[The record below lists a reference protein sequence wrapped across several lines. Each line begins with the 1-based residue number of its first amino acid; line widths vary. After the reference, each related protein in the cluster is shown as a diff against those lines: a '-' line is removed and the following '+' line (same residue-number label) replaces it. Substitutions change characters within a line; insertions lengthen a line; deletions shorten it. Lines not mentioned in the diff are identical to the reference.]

1 MLISLVVYCL
11 LGAIAGVLAGLLGVG
26 GGIVIVPMLVF
37 AFGWQNFPPDVL
49 MLMALG
55 TSMGSIMFTS
65 ISSSLAHSRNKG
77 VQWDAVRN
85 ITPGILI
92 GTFCGS
98 FLASHVP
105 ARFLQLFFVAF
116 LFFVITQMLSGK
128 KPKPS
133 RHLPGLGGMSVAGG
147 IIGVVSSLVGIGGGT
162 LSVPFLLWNNLDMRK
177 AIGTSAAIGFPIAL
191 AGCFG
196 YIVNGCSAS
205 SSSAC
210 SPLRW
215 VRASPRPFRSPNLR
229 NASPSC
235 SSSSASGCCSRRCK
249 QTAPKGGE
257 QPRLFYGQ
265 HPFPAPSDA
274 RRQGP
279 EDEHGDRPE
288 SMGKDAGDEA
298 VGFPVEP
305 APEQPRRQGGHD
317 QHEVP

>member
-37 AFGWQNFPPDVL
+37 AFGWQNFPQDVL

-177 AIGTSAAIGFPIAL
+177 AIGTSGGHRLSHRPCRMLRLHRERLERREPAALFLRLHLPSEPVRHRHRQHVHRS
-191 AGCFG
+191 AGC
-196 YIVNGCSAS
+196 A
-205 SSSAC
+205 
-210 SPLRW
+210 
-215 VRASPRPFRSPNLR
+215 PRPD
-229 NASPSC
+229 PS
-235 SSSSASGCCSRRCK
+235 GP
-249 QTAPKGGE
+249 QT
-257 QPRLFYGQ
+257 
-265 HPFPAPSDA
+265 
-274 RRQGP
+274 
-279 EDEHGDRPE
+279 
-288 SMGKDAGDEA
+288 
-298 VGFPVEP
+298 
-305 APEQPRRQGGHD
+305 
-317 QHEVP
+317 

>member
-196 YIVNGCSAS
+196 YIY
-205 SSSAC
+205 
-210 SPLRW
+210 L
-215 VRASPRPFRSPNLR
+215 
-229 NASPSC
+229 PSLFGIVVV
-235 SSSSASGCCSRRCK
+235 SMF
-249 QTAPKGGE
+249 TAPLGA
-257 QPRLFYGQ
+257 RLAQTLPVPKLKKCF
-265 HPFPAPSDA
+265 ALLLIV
-274 RRQGP
+274 
-279 EDEHGDRPE
+279 
-288 SMGKDAGDEA
+288 
-298 VGFPVEP
+298 VGIRMLLK
-305 APEQPRRQGGHD
+305 AL
-317 QHEVP
+317 

>member
-147 IIGVVSSLVGIGGGT
+147 IIGVVSSPESWCRHRRTAARSTGRPRCAGT
-162 LSVPFLLWNNLDMRK
+162 ARGQQCRP
-177 AIGTSAAIGFPIAL
+177 
-191 AGCFG
+191 C
-196 YIVNGCSAS
+196 
-205 SSSAC
+205 
-210 SPLRW
+210 LR
-215 VRASPRPFRSPNLR
+215 SLR
-229 NASPSC
+229 
-235 SSSSASGCCSRRCK
+235 
-249 QTAPKGGE
+249 
-257 QPRLFYGQ
+257 QPRACR
-265 HPFPAPSDA
+265 HTW
-274 RRQGP
+274 RGP
-279 EDEHGDRPE
+279 
-288 SMGKDAGDEA
+288 
-298 VGFPVEP
+298 
-305 APEQPRRQGGHD
+305 PRWCR
-317 QHEVP
+317 

>member
-98 FLASHVP
+98 FMASHVP

-147 IIGVVSSLVGIGGGT
+147 
-162 LSVPFLLWNNLDMRK
+162 
-177 AIGTSAAIGFPIAL
+177 
-191 AGCFG
+191 
-196 YIVNGCSAS
+196 
-205 SSSAC
+205 
-210 SPLRW
+210 
-215 VRASPRPFRSPNLR
+215 
-229 NASPSC
+229 
-235 SSSSASGCCSRRCK
+235 
-249 QTAPKGGE
+249 
-257 QPRLFYGQ
+257 
-265 HPFPAPSDA
+265 SDA
-274 RRQGP
+274 
-279 EDEHGDRPE
+279 D
-288 SMGKDAGDEA
+288 
-298 VGFPVEP
+298 
-305 APEQPRRQGGHD
+305 
-317 QHEVP
+317 

>member
-196 YIVNGCSAS
+196 YIVNGWNAANLPPYSFGYIYLPGLFGIVIVSMFTWA
-205 SSSAC
+205 
-210 SPLRW
+210 
-215 VRASPRPFRSPNLR
+215 RASPRPFRSPNLR

-235 SSSSASGCCSRRCK
+235 LSSSASGCCSRRCK

-257 QPRLFYGQ
+257 QPRLFMGNTLS
-265 HPFPAPSDA
+265 FPAPLRHPASGA
-274 RRQGP
+274 RG
-279 EDEHGDRPE
+279 
-288 SMGKDAGDEA
+288 
-298 VGFPVEP
+298 
-305 APEQPRRQGGHD
+305 
-317 QHEVP
+317 

>member
-162 LSVPFLLWNNLDMRK
+162 LLMVWMTGVAALPQQTAQGINLLYFLPSAACALLFHIRNRLIRWDIVLPAALGGCVTAAIAAWIATGLDVSLLRRLFGGFLLLT
-177 AIGTSAAIGFPIAL
+177 G
-191 AGCFG
+191 
-196 YIVNGCSAS
+196 
-205 SSSAC
+205 
-210 SPLRW
+210 LRELF
-215 VRASPRPFRSPNLR
+215 FRQQR
-229 NASPSC
+229 DKNA
-235 SSSSASGCCSRRCK
+235 R
-249 QTAPKGGE
+249 
-257 QPRLFYGQ
+257 
-265 HPFPAPSDA
+265 
-274 RRQGP
+274 
-279 EDEHGDRPE
+279 
-288 SMGKDAGDEA
+288 
-298 VGFPVEP
+298 
-305 APEQPRRQGGHD
+305 
-317 QHEVP
+317 